1 MTGRIKH
8 YHFLKDP
15 WYAPA
20 TFWAR
25 WGPEALF
32 RRACGLKVAGDGGEA
47 MLPDGFLFED
57 IGPRN
62 EMGKGVEET
71 ARLAKAAQSKV
82 SASACPFALPKKG

>member
-8 YHFLKDP
+8 YHYLKDP
-15 WYAPA
+15 WYTPA

-25 WGPEALF
+25 WGPEGLF
-32 RRACGLKVAGDGGEA
+32 RRACGLKVAGDGGAA

-57 IGPRN
+57 VGPRDK
-62 EMGKGVEET
+62 MGKGVEET
-71 ARLAKAAQSKV
+71 ARLARAAQTKV